1 MAEQSGMT
9 DDVTGDMPHH
19 HPPHGAMPDAI
30 DCRAALTHLQDYLK
44 REITAELAV
53 EIKQHLERCRPCLNH
68 ARFEENFL
76 QMLAARV
83 GCVTCPDVLRARI
96 MAALRAATD
105 EV

>member
-1 MAEQSGMT
+1 MADPE
-9 DDVTGDMPHH
+9 DML
-19 HPPHGAMPDAI
+19 
-30 DCRAALTHLQDYLK
+30 DCRAALNNLQDYLK

-76 QMLAARV
+76 QMLATRAGRV
-83 GCVTCPDVLRARI
+83 SCPDVLRARI
-96 MAALRAATD
+96 LAALRTAAD